1 MFKIFM
7 NAVLD
12 GIEPQNR
19 NARANN
25 AARPKAKT
33 YKTPADIFCRISA
46 SIKSGGF
53 RKDPKITYA
62 SNNGHLSCTG
72 NMNDH
77 EFSMLVEKLVKM
89 RTRKG
94 GFDIE
99 CASKT
104 IGSQIPHDLLKTNA
118 IRYPAIAAASVLILG
133 IFFRPILITGA
144 FVAIAV
150 LSRMYQKH
158 IRLQLGVDLAVFGT
172 VICGALFGPIYGA
185 IVGLAAYP
193 ISIVYTK
200 EEARYL
206 PVAMAG
212 IALVGVVAGS
222 VNIAP
227 RDIVMWGVGLTA
239 LYDILTSGLY
249 YHIYR
254 APIIGGIVFSA
265 THIAF
270 NYFVFS
276 SFGEFVLNILA

>member
-1 MFKIFM
+1 MFKMFM
-7 NAVLD
+7 NTVLD
-12 GIEPQNR
+12 VIEPQNR
-19 NARANN
+19 NVRTDYPAQTKTKRYKILANIL
-25 AARPKAKT
+25 RSH
-33 YKTPADIFCRISA
+33 SA
-46 SIKSGGF
+46 SIKSEGF
-53 RKDPKITYA
+53 RKDTKITQA
-62 SNNGHLSCTG
+62 SNNSHDSRPDT
-72 NMNDH
+72 MSDH
-77 EFSMLVEKLVKM
+77 EFSVLVEKLVNM

-94 GFDIE
+94 FYDIE
-99 CASKT
+99 SATKT
-104 IGSQIPHDLLKTNA
+104 IRSQIPHDLLRKNV
-118 IRYPAIAAASVLILG
+118 IGYPTIAAVSILIFG
-133 IFFRPILITGA
+133 IFFRPVLVTGVFA
-144 FVAIAV
+144 AIAV
-150 LSRMYQKH
+150 VSRMYQKH

-185 IVGLAAYP
+185 LVGVLAYP

-212 IALVGVVAGS
+212 IALVGVIAGC

-227 RDIVMWGVGLTA
+227 PEIVMWGVGLTA

-249 YHIYR
+249 YYIYR